1 MSPTTGP
8 VARFSVPRLVAVT
21 TITGGFAPFRG
32 AASNPVTSSIG
43 GVDFDSPGVAALFV
57 TGATGVEFV
66 DNRVRDVVGLPD
78 WVPGIS
84 KGQGVWV
91 VGLETVTGEILITDN
106 VIDGVDAQNGYGLAL
121 FGFSADARVENNTI
135 SGVNTSGILVGVHT
149 GQVWVLDN
157 HIAPGPQQAPEYG
170 GGNGIIIGN
179 ALGGVAYVKGNTID
193 CENTWADGILVG
205 ASRSYGDI
213 QDRAVIEDNHIT
225 MHDSLYGGIGLIGS
239 VENTLVAGNKL
250 EGSAAFA
257 LYGLQWLTA
266 SDTVEANTFIGNNIS
281 HFQSSI
287 ADVAFDLNTSKNL
300 FIGRADGVI
309 DLGVDNW
316 ISGFSTGQPPISPGQ
331 RLNSHAGFSLAEEAA
346 VPRILGG

>member
-1 MSPTTGP
+1 M
-8 VARFSVPRLVAVT
+8 
-21 TITGGFAPFRG
+21 
-32 AASNPVTSSIG
+32 
-43 GVDFDSPGVAALFV
+43 
-57 TGATGVEFV
+57 
-66 DNRVRDVVGLPD
+66 
-78 WVPGIS
+78 
-84 KGQGVWV
+84 
-91 VGLETVTGEILITDN
+91 TGEILITDN

-257 LYGLQWLTA
+257 LYGLQWLTV

-281 HFQSSI
+281 HFQKLDRRRRLRPQHQQEPVHRSRRRCHRSRRRQL
-287 ADVAFDLNTSKNL
+287 D
-300 FIGRADGVI
+300 
-309 DLGVDNW
+309 
-316 ISGFSTGQPPISPGQ
+316 Q
-331 RLNSHAGFSLAEEAA
+331 RLLHRPATDITWPTAEQPRRLLPGRGGGGAPDPRRLTGHDLCHLSSFAGPTRHSAKVTAGRIAA
-346 VPRILGG
+346 SVPNLRFESTATSW